1 MNQKIKME
9 NCRQKFSKEICENI
23 EQLAIEENRTFNN
36 MVETL
41 LMKALECKTVDS

>member
-1 MNQKIKME
+1 MKKE
-9 NCRQKFSKEICENI
+9 SKSRQRSIRLKTEICENI

-41 LMKALECKTVDS
+41 LMKALERVPN